1 MSLHSTDKF
10 KTWAL
15 VPLGLALLGLCVF
28 PFFARAYLVEV
39 VMMYF
44 IYIILA
50 QSFRLI
56 VTVHD
61 WQLYHFVIYGVGA
74 YTSGMLAKNAG
85 VPVFLAIPLGGA
97 MASLMAVVVTTPL
110 LRTKG
115 WGFYIATYGLAEL
128 IRLSWL
134 KFRDPFGGS
143 TGIIAIPWP
152 PVVFGI
158 DFSEGIPYYFF
169 SLAVMLIVLFLL
181 YRIEKSHVGDAF
193 KAIAMDSDLA
203 ASTGINIPRHRLL
216 AAAIGGFFA
225 GIAGGLLVHR
235 LSAVDPKLFNLV
247 NMLYLL
253 IWVVVGGTR
262 TFWGPII
269 GVTVMHT
276 LFELSRPLIEVRPL
290 FFGLSMV
297 LVLIFMPGGI
307 EGLILKAVARWQRR
321 NNGSAAD
328 ARALSGQ
335 AGIDD

>member
-1 MSLHSTDKF
+1 
-10 KTWAL
+10 
-15 VPLGLALLGLCVF
+15 LCIL

-50 QSFRLI
+50 QSYRLI

-61 WQLYHFVIYGVGA
+61 WQLYHVVLYGVGA
-74 YTSGMLAKNAG
+74 YTSGMLAKNLG
-85 VPVFLAIPLGGA
+85 IPVFAAIPMGGA
-97 MASLMAVVVTTPL
+97 MASLVGMAITTPL

-134 KFRDPFGGS
+134 KFRNPFGGS
-143 TGIIAIPWP
+143 TGIINIPWP
-152 PVVFGI
+152 PEVAGI

-169 SLAVMLIVLFLL
+169 SLGVMLAVLYML
-181 YRIEKSHVGDAF
+181 YRIEKSHIGDSF
-193 KAIAMDSDLA
+193 KAISMDPELA

-216 AAAIGGFFA
+216 ACAIGGFFA

-235 LSAVDPKLFNLV
+235 LGAVDPKLFNLV
-247 NMLYLL
+247 TMLYLL
-253 IWVVVGGTR
+253 IWVVVGGTH

-276 LFELSRPLIEVRPL
+276 LFELSRPLIEIRPL

-297 LVLIFMPGGI
+297 FALIFMPGGI
-307 EGLILKAVARWQRR
+307 EGLISKAVARWQRR
-321 NNGSAAD
+321 HNMPTA
-328 ARALSGQ
+328 Q
-335 AGIDD
+335 TY

>member
-1 MSLHSTDKF
+1 MSLHDTEKMR
-10 KTWAL
+10 TWAL
-15 VPLGLALLGLCVF
+15 LPLVIALLGLGVF

-44 IYIILA
+44 LYIILA

-74 YTSGMLAKNAG
+74 YTSGMLAKNIG
-85 VPVFLAIPLGGA
+85 IPVFMAIPLGGA
-97 MASLMAVVVTTPL
+97 MAALMAVAITTPL

-128 IRLSWL
+128 VRLSWL
-134 KFRDPFGGS
+134 KFRNPFGGS
-143 TGIIAIPWP
+143 TGIIEIPWP
-152 PVVFGI
+152 PVIAGI
-158 DFSEGIPYYFF
+158 DFSDGIPYYFF
-169 SLAVMLIVLFLL
+169 CLAVMLIVLYLL
-181 YRIEKSHVGDAF
+181 YRIEKSHIGDAF

-203 ASTGINIPRHRLL
+203 ASTGINISRHRLL

-253 IWVVVGGTR
+253 IWVVVGGTK

-307 EGLILKAVARWQRR
+307 EGLILKAVARWRRR
-321 NNGSAAD
+321 NYLSAAETAD
-328 ARALSGQ
+328 T
-335 AGIDD
+335 